1 MLGCP
6 QLLQQIVAAA
16 EAQGKDKFEENYVI
30 ATSWQRSGQQQSHS
44 GKGGNRCPDP
54 PLHPVVVPHS
64 MAQVSPRQDR
74 RRSSSLNGD
83 KHRGESSDEASE
95 APMTTYLLYES
106 AAGYAL
112 FLKKEFEETAETEE
126 EVQNSLLDPKKV
138 SKIVSLHAWTQFRDA
153 EDALNQANSISA
165 GIATEELVNFLEMNL
180 PKKKKTYQ
188 LGVYDPELGKA
199 LAEQFPIAHGQ
210 SVKELLRGCRLH
222 FNRLVKDLNEGDL
235 DKARLGLGHAFSRA
249 RMQLDPNRQDK
260 PIMNT
265 IALLDNLDKNINTFA
280 MRVREWYAWHFP
292 ELTKIVTDNIA
303 YAKVSR
309 VVRVRDNFEGD
320 KEALTEACGS
330 EDVADEI
337 LKALKMSMGQDI
349 VEMDMKNIDH
359 FASEVIKLADM
370 RKTLHEYL
378 KAKMDLVAPN
388 LAALIGEIIGA
399 RLISH
404 AGSLTNLAKYPA
416 STVQILGAEKALFRA
431 IKTKGNTPKY
441 GLIFHSTFIGRAQ
454 QKNKGRISRY
464 LANKCSLA
472 SRIDCFSDEATTV
485 FGEKLKDQVEERLT
499 FLSEGTTPR
508 KNLEVMQEA
517 IKEVT
522 KLRKKRAKKA
532 KAAAEAAAG
541 GEEVE
546 EGAVKPKKKRPAA
559 EVQPEAEETPAPKK
573 KKKRAVEAEE
583 ETAASEATPKRK
595 KKASA

>member
-1 MLGCP
+1 
-6 QLLQQIVAAA
+6 
-16 EAQGKDKFEENYVI
+16 
-30 ATSWQRSGQQQSHS
+30 
-44 GKGGNRCPDP
+44 
-54 PLHPVVVPHS
+54 
-64 MAQVSPRQDR
+64 
-74 RRSSSLNGD
+74 
-83 KHRGESSDEASE
+83 
-95 APMTTYLLYES
+95 MTTYLLYES

-153 EDALNQANSISA
+153 EDALNQANSIAA

-180 PKKKKTYQ
+180 PKKKTYQ

-320 KEALTEACGS
+320 REALTEACGS

-532 KAAAEAAAG
+532 KAAAEAAAA

-546 EGAVKPKKKRPAA
+546 EGAVKPKKKRPPA
-559 EVQPEAEETPAPKK
+559 EVQEEAEEAPAPKK
-573 KKKRAVEAEE
+573 KKKRAAEAEE

>member
-1 MLGCP
+1 
-6 QLLQQIVAAA
+6 
-16 EAQGKDKFEENYVI
+16 
-30 ATSWQRSGQQQSHS
+30 
-44 GKGGNRCPDP
+44 
-54 PLHPVVVPHS
+54 
-64 MAQVSPRQDR
+64 
-74 RRSSSLNGD
+74 
-83 KHRGESSDEASE
+83 
-95 APMTTYLLYES
+95 
-106 AAGYAL
+106 
-112 FLKKEFEETAETEE
+112 
-126 EVQNSLLDPKKV
+126 
-138 SKIVSLHAWTQFRDA
+138 
-153 EDALNQANSISA
+153 
-165 GIATEELVNFLEMNL
+165 
-180 PKKKKTYQ
+180 
-188 LGVYDPELGKA
+188 
-199 LAEQFPIAHGQ
+199 
-210 SVKELLRGCRLH
+210 
-222 FNRLVKDLNEGDL
+222 
-235 DKARLGLGHAFSRA
+235 
-249 RMQLDPNRQDK
+249 
-260 PIMNT
+260 
-265 IALLDNLDKNINTFA
+265 
-280 MRVREWYAWHFP
+280 
-292 ELTKIVTDNIA
+292 
-303 YAKVSR
+303 
-309 VVRVRDNFEGD
+309 
-320 KEALTEACGS
+320 
-330 EDVADEI
+330 
-337 LKALKMSMGQDI
+337 MSFQ
-349 VEMDMKNIDH
+349 E
-359 FASEVIKLADM
+359 
-370 RKTLHEYL
+370 
-378 KAKMDLVAPN
+378 
-388 LAALIGEIIGA
+388 LIGEIIGA